1 MSPTVRN
8 VLIVLALAAA
18 VALLPGGGA
27 GAQVVGELLFIAF
40 AVGATLL
47 LARFYRE
54 HRVAIFS
61 LGDRMRGLLYGALAT
76 IVFAAAAAG
85 RFFESGPGI
94 LAWVALVAAASYALV
109 LVFRH
114 HREYG

>member
-1 MSPTVRN
+1 MRN
-8 VLIVLALAAA
+8 VLIVIALAAA
-18 VALLPGGGA
+18 VWLLPGGGT
-27 GAQVVGELLFIAF
+27 GASVVGELLFIAF
-40 AVGATLL
+40 AVGIALL

-54 HRVAIFS
+54 HRVEIFS

-76 IVFAAAAAG
+76 VIFAAAAAR

-94 LAWVALVAAASYALV
+94 LAWIAIVGAASYALV
-109 LVFRH
+109 LVWRH

>member
-27 GAQVVGELLFIAF
+27 GADVVGELLFLAF
-40 AVGATLL
+40 AVGVTLL

-54 HRVAIFS
+54 HRVAVFS
-61 LGDRMRGLLYGALAT
+61 LGDRMRGLFYGALAT

-85 RFFESGPGI
+85 RFFDSGPGI

-109 LVFRH
+109 LVWRH

>member
-1 MSPTVRN
+1 VSPAVRN
-8 VLIVLALAAA
+8 VLIIVAIAA
-18 VALLPGGGA
+18 VVAFLPGGGT
-27 GAQVVGELLFIAF
+27 GANVLGELLFIAF
-40 AVGATLL
+40 AVGASLL
-47 LARFYRE
+47 LGRLYRE

-61 LGDRMRGLLYGALAT
+61 LGERYRGLLYGALAT

-85 RFFESGPGI
+85 RFLDSGPGI
-94 LAWVALVAAASYALV
+94 VLWLLLVGGASYALV